1 MLIQG
6 PRGSV
11 QAADFPGRQGRLVF
25 ASLALSGQPLLRETL
40 ADRVWPDQLPKAW
53 ERDLSTVV
61 SKLRALL
68 VGVGL
73 GGRDVITN
81 VSTAYQLRLPP
92 DAQTDVDRAGELASA
107 AEAAL
112 RAGEYARA
120 VKLGDDVAAVAA
132 QPFLPGEDAPW
143 IDEVRAG
150 LRQLHQRALQ
160 AAAAGQSGLGH
171 HTEALRLTEQAIALD
186 PFRESAYRLL
196 MQIYLDLGDRAQA
209 VDAYERCRRRLA
221 GELGL
226 DPSPETQA
234 LHLTALQAGAQ
245 TAVPDIRYAR
255 SGRVSIAYQVIGE
268 GPVDLVLVPGWISN
282 LELAWEEP
290 RMAGFLRRL
299 ASMAR
304 LIMFDKRGTGLS
316 DPIPIDTP
324 PDLDVRMDD
333 VRAVMDAATSRR
345 AVLLGFSEGGAMSLL
360 FAASHPDRTLGLVLW
375 GSWVRQRPGP
385 DFPLGWSR
393 EEGLRRFV
401 RPIQET
407 GIVDSRW
414 FAPSV
419 AGEPEFE
426 RWFRRY
432 ARHSASPG
440 MAIALLRANAA
451 MDVRPVLPAVRVPA
465 LVLQRTDDVLV
476 EVGHGRYLA
485 RHLPGARYTELAGRD
500 HWPWFGDSEAVLAQI
515 GQFLDG
521 LAPGPVPD
529 EVLATVV
536 CVRGAAPTD
545 RLHAYRGVLVSSFSS
560 VSSVSSVFADGVSLV
575 ARFDGPVR
583 AVRFAADAA
592 RDGAQVGVHTGLLT
606 LHGSQT
612 SGPALEGARELASM
626 ASPGEVLLTGA
637 VADLTAGSELRPTER
652 AGRPG
657 VWSLAGG
664 AT

>member
-6 PRGSV
+6 PGGSV
-11 QAADFPGRQGRLVF
+11 RAADFPGRQGRLVF

-40 ADRVWPDQLPKAW
+40 ADRVWRDQLPKAW

-68 VGVGL
+68 IGVGF
-73 GGRDVITN
+73 GGREVITT

-92 DAQTDVDRAGELASA
+92 DAQTDVDRAGELALA

-112 RAGEYARA
+112 RSGEDAHA
-120 VKLGDDVAAVAA
+120 VKLAEDAAAIA
-132 QPFLPGEDAPW
+132 IQPFLPGEDAPW

-150 LRQLHQRALQ
+150 LHQLQYRGLH
-160 AAAAGQSGLGH
+160 AAASGQSRLGH
-171 HTEALRLTEQAIALD
+171 HTEALRLTEQALALD

-196 MQIYLDLGDRAQA
+196 MRIHLDLGDRAQA
-209 VDAYERCRRRLA
+209 VDAYERCRRLLA
-221 GELGL
+221 SELGL

-234 LHLTALQAGAQ
+234 LHLTALRAGAP
-245 TAVPDIRYAR
+245 AVTVPEIRYTR
-255 SGRVSIAYQVIGE
+255 SGRVSIAYQEIGE
-268 GPVDLVLVPGWISN
+268 GPIDLVLVPGWISN

-299 ASMAR
+299 ASMVR

-324 PDLDVRMDD
+324 PDLEVRMDD
-333 VRAVMDAATSRR
+333 VRAVMDAAESRR

-393 EEGLRRFV
+393 EEGMRRFV

-407 GIVDSRW
+407 GTVDSRW

-419 AGEPEFE
+419 AGDPEFE

-451 MDVRPVLPAVRVPA
+451 MDVRPVLPAVRVPS

-485 RHLPGARYTELAGRD
+485 QHLPGARYTELAGRD
-500 HWPWFGDSEAVLAQI
+500 HWPWLGDSQSVLAQI
-515 GQFLDG
+515 ERFLG
-521 LAPGPVPD
+521 ELAPGPPVVD

-536 CVRGAAPTD
+536 CVRPGEGTD
-545 RLHAYRGVLVSSFSS
+545 RLHSYRGVLVLS
-560 VSSVSSVFADGVSLV
+560 DGAELV

-583 AVRFAADAA
+583 AVRFAADVA
-592 RDGAQVGVHTGLLT
+592 RDGARAGVHTGLVV
-606 LHGSQT
+606 LHGAET
-612 SGPALEGARELASM
+612 SGPAMPVARELAGL
-626 ASPGEVLLTGA
+626 AAPGEVLLTRA
-637 VADLTAGSELRPTER
+637 VADLTGGSELRLAERPDLPDTWTVR
-652 AGRPG
+652 AG
-657 VWSLAGG
+657 
-664 AT
+664 